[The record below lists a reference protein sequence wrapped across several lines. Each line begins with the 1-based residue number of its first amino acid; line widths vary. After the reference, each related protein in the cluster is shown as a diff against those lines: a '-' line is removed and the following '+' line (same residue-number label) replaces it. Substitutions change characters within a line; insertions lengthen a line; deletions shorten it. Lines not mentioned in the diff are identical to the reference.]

1 MADTKEKGDEFPKF
15 SETAS
20 GRMKTGRLRDLFD
33 EIEAAKV
40 AGWRYEWILLGLK
53 AQGLEVSM
61 NTLKNALKRIRAER
75 RSDAAKSRPAPKK
88 EPVQAA
94 AINAG
99 KPDLKSKNHLS
110 PEGFRDPAPGSS
122 GISIGASIWTRSKGR
137 IVDRMRSLG

>member
-1 MADTKEKGDEFPKF
+1 MTDTKEKGDEFPKF

-20 GRMKTGRLRDLFD
+20 GRTKTGRLRDLFD

-61 NTLKNALKRIRAER
+61 NTLKDALKRIRPER
-75 RSDAAKSRPAPKK
+75 RSGMTKVADSTKK
-88 EPVQAA
+88 RAVQAA
-94 AINAG
+94 VINTA
-99 KPDLKSKNHLS
+99 KPDLKPKNNLPPRVS
-110 PEGFRDPAPGSS
+110 EIQPPGSS